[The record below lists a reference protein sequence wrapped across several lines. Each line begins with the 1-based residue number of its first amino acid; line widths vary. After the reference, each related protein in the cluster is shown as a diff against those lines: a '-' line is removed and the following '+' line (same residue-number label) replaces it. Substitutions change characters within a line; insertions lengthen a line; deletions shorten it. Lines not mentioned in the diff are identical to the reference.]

1 MIEIFD
7 RKGFDYIARVDADN
21 LQGADLSDRDLS
33 NANLVQMDLRGANLS
48 NCKLVGADL
57 RLANLSG
64 ANLSGADLSNAEI
77 MSCQFDEV
85 AATGIILGELK
96 LDKQQRNALKA
107 GGAEV
112 GRQPLDI
119 TIKQA

>member
-7 RKGFDYIARVDADN
+7 RKGFDCIASVDASN
-21 LQGADLSDRDLS
+21 LQGADLSDQDLS

-57 RLANLSG
+57 RLANLTG
-64 ANLSGADLSNAEI
+64 ANLNGADLSNAEI
-77 MSCQFDEV
+77 MSCQFDAV
-85 AATGIILGELK
+85 KATDIVLGELK
-96 LDKQQRNALKA
+96 LDKMQRSALKE

-112 GRQPLDI
+112 GRQPLNI

>member
-7 RKGFDYIARVDADN
+7 RKGFDCVASVEAN
-21 LQGADLSDRDLS
+21 SLQGVDLSGQDLS

-85 AATGIILGELK
+85 EAKDIVLGELK
-96 LDKQQRNALKA
+96 LDMQQRAALKD
-107 GGAEV
+107 GGADV
-112 GRQPLDI
+112 GKSPLDI

>member
-7 RKGFDYIARVDADN
+7 RKGFDCIARVDADN
-21 LQGADLSDRDLS
+21 LQGADLHGQDLS

-48 NCKLVGADL
+48 NCRLVGADL
-57 RLANLSG
+57 RLANLTG

-77 MSCQFDEV
+77 MSCQFDMVE
-85 AATGIILGELK
+85 ATDIVLGELK
-96 LDKQQRNALKA
+96 LDKQQRSALKT

-112 GRQPLDI
+112 GRLPLDI
-119 TIKQA
+119 TIKQT